1 VQLPE
6 KIIIYSV
13 NCDDQYDMKYKAY
26 KKISKKVEC
35 NLLFVL
41 SHHLVLCLDRKVQ
54 LLNFNGVLE
63 REWVLDS
70 IIRYMKVI
78 GGPAKREG
86 LILGCKNGAV
96 MKIFIDNAFPIPLVK
111 QTTPIRQVDI
121 SANREKVAVV
131 DDYSNLFVYD
141 IKTQQQLYKESGA
154 ISVAWN
160 MEFEDILSYT
170 GNGFLYIKT

>member
-1 VQLPE
+1 
-6 KIIIYSV
+6 
-13 NCDDQYDMKYKAY
+13 MKYKAY

-41 SHHLVLCLDRKVQ
+41 SNHLVLCLDRKIQ
-54 LLNFNGVLE
+54 LLNFNGILE

-78 GGPAKREG
+78 GGPSKREG
-86 LILGCKNGAV
+86 LLVGCKNGAIL
-96 MKIFIDNAFPIPLVK
+96 KIFVDNAFPIPLMK
-111 QTTPIRQVDI
+111 QSTAIRCVDL

-141 IKTQQQLYKESGA
+141 IKSQ
-154 ISVAWN
+154 
-160 MEFEDILSYT
+160 
-170 GNGFLYIKT
+170 